1 MATAQRAP
9 KTTATPDRVARP
21 AALKTGVELG
31 VLALPAE
38 PEPEPEPA
46 VGTEEGTR
54 RIEEILPPGALEGQI
69 VVVLWTVTAAPAG
82 REAEGRPPEGN

>member
-1 MATAQRAP
+1 MTAAHKAP

-31 VLALPAE
+31 VLALPVEPE

-46 VGTEEGTR
+46 APVGAEEGTR
-54 RIEEILPPGALEGQI
+54 RIEEVLPPAALEEQR
-69 VVVLWTVTAAPAG
+69 VVVL
-82 REAEGRPPEGN
+82 

>member
-1 MATAQRAP
+1 MTAAQRAP

-31 VLALPAE
+31 VLALPAVEPE

-46 VGTEEGTR
+46 GPVGAEEGTR
-54 RIEEILPPGALEGQI
+54 RIEEVLTPAALEEQI
-69 VVVLWTVTAAPAG
+69 VVVL
-82 REAEGRPPEGN
+82 